1 MSRLFKIVKTSYD
14 DMIIIYIRKVI
25 LIFKGAFQMNEFNRN
40 LQTSINVQRQAN
52 LIWSVAD
59 ILRGLYKPHEYGKV
73 ILPMTVIKRLH
84 DTLKPTRD
92 AVLDVAKKTENMNDT
107 MRNRMLTKASGY
119 SFYNTNL
126 YTFETL
132 LADPA
137 NIETNFRAYL
147 NGFSENMQD
156 ILANF
161 KFDIEI
167 SNLAE
172 NDRLFYVIQE
182 FSKKEVDLGPDKMT
196 STDMGYVFEELVR
209 KFSESYNEEAG
220 AHFTSR
226 DIIYLMTDLLLVE
239 DQDTLTG
246 KDVVKT
252 VYDQTMGTSQ
262 MLSAMTERI
271 HEMNESAEVA
281 TFGQEL
287 NPETYAIAK
296 ADTMIRGGNPDNM
309 VLGSTLSKDGFEGYT
324 FDYCISNPPF
334 GIDWKGDQNAVKAE
348 HELGENGRFGVG
360 LPRISDGQLLFQL
373 NGLSKLKETGRMAII
388 HNGSALFSGNPGA
401 GESLIRQYVIENDWL
416 EAIVQLPNDL
426 FYNTGIS
433 TYIWIVTKNKSA
445 ERQGKVQLIDASK
458 MFEKRRKNIGEKR
471 VDISEE
477 CRDMIVK
484 AYGEFTNDEYYLD
497 ERVVESKIF
506 DNEEFGFTR
515 VTVEG
520 PLKDENGEIERK
532 KNGDPKPDAKLR
544 DTEDIPL
551 KEDIDAYFEREVL
564 PFNPDAWM
572 DRKKDKIGYEIP
584 FTRLFY
590 KYTAPEPSEVIA
602 ERIKKLEESI
612 VANFQALSGKDVEN
626 VD

>member
-1 MSRLFKIVKTSYD
+1 
-14 DMIIIYIRKVI
+14 MIIRYIRKVI
-25 LIFKGAFQMNEFNRN
+25 LIFKGAFQMNEFKRN

-92 AVLDVAKKTENMNDT
+92 AVLDVAKKTENMNET

-119 SFYNTNL
+119 SFYNINL

-147 NGFSENMQD
+147 NGFSENTQD

-161 KFDIEI
+161 KFDLEI

-182 FSKKEVDLGPDKMT
+182 FSKKEVELGPDKMT

-262 MLSAMTERI
+262 MLSSMTERI

-309 VLGSTLSKDGFEGYT
+309 ALGSTLSKDAFEGYT

-373 NGLSKLKETGRMAII
+373 NGISKLKETGRMAII
-388 HNGSALFSGNPGA
+388 HNGSAMFSGNPGA
-401 GESLIRQYVIENDWL
+401 GECLIRQYVIENDWL

-515 VTVEG
+515 VTVES
-520 PLKDENGEIERK
+520 PLKDENGEIDRK

-572 DRKKDKIGYEIP
+572 DRSKDKIGYEIP

-626 VD
+626 FD

>member
-1 MSRLFKIVKTSYD
+1 
-14 DMIIIYIRKVI
+14 
-25 LIFKGAFQMNEFNRN
+25 MNEHKRHY
-40 LQTSINVQRQAN
+40 QTSINVQKQAN
-52 LIWSVAD
+52 LIWNVAD

-84 DTLKPTRD
+84 DTLLKTRD
-92 AVLDVAKKTENMNDT
+92 EVLKTAENTPSISNL
-107 MRNRMLTKASGY
+107 MRERLLKNASGY
-119 SFYNTNL
+119 SFYNTSL

-137 NIETNFRAYL
+137 NIESNFRAYL

-156 ILANF
+156 ILDNF
-161 KFDIEI
+161 KFDVEI
-167 SNLAE
+167 TTMAD
-172 NDRLFYVIQE
+172 NDVLFYVIQE
-182 FSKKEVDLGPDKMT
+182 FNKADAYLGPDKMT

-226 DIIYLMTDLLLVE
+226 DIIYLMTDLLLIE
-239 DQDTLTG
+239 DRDTLF
-246 KDVVKT
+246 KEHVFKT

-271 HEMNESAEVA
+271 QDMNDTAEVA

-296 ADTMIRGGNPDNM
+296 ADTMIRGGDPENM
-309 VLGSTLSKDGFEGYT
+309 ALGSTLTNDQFEGFT

-334 GIDWKGDQNAVKAE
+334 GVDWKKDQKAVRAE
-348 HELGENGRFGVG
+348 HELGELGRFSVG
-360 LPRISDGQLLFQL
+360 LPRVSDGQLLFQL
-373 NGLSKLKETGRMAII
+373 NGISKLKETGRMAII

-401 GESLIRQYVIENDWL
+401 GESLIRQYIIENDWL
-416 EAIVQLPNDL
+416 EGIIQLPNDL
-426 FYNTGIS
+426 FYNTGIA
-433 TYIWIVTKNKSA
+433 TYIWIITKDKSP
-445 ERQGKVQLIDASK
+445 ERLGKVQLIDASN
-458 MFEKRRKNIGEKR
+458 MYEKRHKNIGEKR
-471 VDISEE
+471 VDISKA
-477 CRDMIVK
+477 CREMIVQ
-484 AYGEFTNDEYYLD
+484 AYGEFKNKEYYLGD
-497 ERVVESKIF
+497 KTVESKIF
-506 DNEEFGFTR
+506 ENESFGFTR
-515 VTVEG
+515 VT
-520 PLKDENGEIERK
+520 IER
-532 KNGDPKPDAKLR
+532 PKRDEKGNIIYNKSGSKTADNNLR

-551 KEDIDAYFEREVL
+551 AEDIEKYFEREIL

-590 KYTAPEPSEVIA
+590 KFAPPEASEVIA
-602 ERIKKLEESI
+602 QRIKKLEESI

-626 VD
+626 ID

>member
-1 MSRLFKIVKTSYD
+1 
-14 DMIIIYIRKVI
+14 
-25 LIFKGAFQMNEFNRN
+25 MNEFNRN

-92 AVLDVAKKTENMNDT
+92 AVLNVAKKTENMNDT
-107 MRNRMLTKASGY
+107 MRNKMLTNASGY

-161 KFDIEI
+161 KFDLEI

-262 MLSAMTERI
+262 MLSAVTERI

-309 VLGSTLSKDGFEGYT
+309 ALGSTLSKDAFEGYT

-348 HELGENGRFGVG
+348 HELGENGRFAVG

-515 VTVEG
+515 VTVES
-520 PLKDENGEIERK
+520 PLKDENGEIDRK

-551 KEDIDAYFEREVL
+551 KEVIDAYFEREVL

-572 DRKKDKIGYEIP
+572 DRSKDKIGYEIP

>member
-1 MSRLFKIVKTSYD
+1 
-14 DMIIIYIRKVI
+14 
-25 LIFKGAFQMNEFNRN
+25 MNEFNRN

-161 KFDIEI
+161 KFDLEI

-309 VLGSTLSKDGFEGYT
+309 ALGSTLSKDAFEGYT

-373 NGLSKLKETGRMAII
+373 NGISKLKETGRMAII

-515 VTVEG
+515 VTVES
-520 PLKDENGEIERK
+520 PLKDENGKIERK
-532 KNGDPKPDAKLR
+532 KNGDPKPDSKLR

-551 KEDIDAYFEREVL
+551 TEDINAYFEREVL
-564 PFNPDAWM
+564 PFNPEAWM
-572 DRKKDKIGYEIP
+572 DRSKDKIGYEIP

-602 ERIKKLEESI
+602 ERIKELEESI

>member
-1 MSRLFKIVKTSYD
+1 MNE
-14 DMIIIYIRKVI
+14 
-25 LIFKGAFQMNEFNRN
+25 QMNEKNRN
-40 LQTSINVQRQAN
+40 LQTTFNVQKQAN
-52 LIWSVAD
+52 LIWNVAD

-84 DTLKPTRD
+84 DTLIPTRED
-92 AVLDVAKKTENMNDT
+92 VLKAAEQYKYMNET
-107 MRNRMLTKASGY
+107 MRNRFLEKASGY
-119 SFYNTNL
+119 SFYNTSL

-132 LADPA
+132 LADPT

-147 NGFSENMQD
+147 NGFSDNMQD

-161 KFDIEI
+161 KFDVEI
-167 SNLAE
+167 TNMAE
-172 NDRLFYVIQE
+172 NDALYYVIQE
-182 FSKKEVDLGPDKMT
+182 FNKKESYLGPDKVT
-196 STDMGYVFEELVR
+196 STDKGYIFEELVR

-239 DQDTLTG
+239 DRDTLTG
-246 KDVVKT
+246 EDVVKT

-262 MLSAMTERI
+262 MLSAMIERI
-271 HEMNESAEVA
+271 HDFNESAEVR

-309 VLGSTLSKDGFEGYT
+309 ALGSTLSHDRFEGYT

-334 GIDWKGDQNAVKAE
+334 GIDWKKDKNKVEEE
-348 HELGENGRFGVG
+348 HQKGENGRFGVG
-360 LPRISDGQLLFQL
+360 LPKISDGQLLFQL
-373 NGLSKLKETGRMAII
+373 NGLSKLKETGRMAIV
-388 HNGSALFSGNPGA
+388 HNGSALFSGNAGG
-401 GESLIRQYVIENDWL
+401 GESKIRQYVIENDWL
-416 EAIVQLPNDL
+416 EAIVQLPTDL

-433 TYIWIVTKNKSA
+433 TYVWIITKDKSI

-477 CRDMIVK
+477 CRNIIIQ
-484 AYGEFTNDEYYLD
+484 AYGEFDNKEYHLD
-497 ERVVESKIF
+497 DKVVESKVF
-506 DNEEFGFTR
+506 DNEDFGFTK
-515 VTVEG
+515 VTIES
-520 PLKDENGEIERK
+520 PKKDENGENIL
-532 KNGDPKPDAKLR
+532 KNGKLVANSELR

-551 KEDIDAYFEREVL
+551 KEDIQEYFEREVL
-564 PFNPDAWM
+564 PFNSEAWM
-572 DRKKDKIGYEIP
+572 ERKKDKIGYEIP

-590 KYTAPEPSEVIA
+590 KYSAPEQSEVIA
-602 ERIKKLEESI
+602 ERIKQLEKSI
-612 VANFQALSGKDVEN
+612 LEKFVILSGKDVNEFEGQN
-626 VD
+626 EKFKNSMD

>member
-1 MSRLFKIVKTSYD
+1 MSEL
-14 DMIIIYIRKVI
+14 
-25 LIFKGAFQMNEFNRN
+25 NRN
-40 LQTSINVQRQAN
+40 LQTTINVQKQAN
-52 LIWSVAD
+52 LIWNVAD

-84 DTLKPTRD
+84 DTLMPTRE
-92 AVLDVAKKTENMNDT
+92 AVLKASEQCKDMNDT
-107 MRNRMLTKASGY
+107 MRNRMLEKAAGY
-119 SFYNTNL
+119 SFYNTSL

-147 NGFSENMQD
+147 NGFSDNMQD

-167 SNLAE
+167 MNMAE
-172 NDRLFYVIQE
+172 NDALFYVIQE
-182 FSKKEVDLGPDKMT
+182 FNKKESYLGPDKVT

-226 DIIYLMTDLLLVE
+226 DVIYLMTDLLLAE
-239 DQDTLTG
+239 DRETLTG
-246 KDVVKT
+246 QNVVKT

-262 MLSAMTERI
+262 MLSAMIERI
-271 HEMNESAEVA
+271 HDFNKSAEVA

-309 VLGSTLSKDGFEGYT
+309 ALGSTLSNDQFEGYT

-334 GIDWKGDQNAVKAE
+334 GIDWKKDKKSVEEE
-348 HELGENGRFGVG
+348 HQKGENGRFGVG
-360 LPRISDGQLLFQL
+360 LPIIKDGQLLFQL
-373 NGLSKLKETGRMAII
+373 NGLSKLKETGRMAIV
-388 HNGSALFSGNPGA
+388 HNGSALFSGNAGG
-401 GESLIRQYVIENDWL
+401 GESAIRQYVIENDWL
-416 EAIVQLPNDL
+416 EAIVQLPTDL

-433 TYIWIVTKNKSA
+433 TYVWILTKNKSA
-445 ERQGKVQLIDASK
+445 ARQGKVQLIDASK
-458 MFEKRRKNIGEKR
+458 MLEKRRKNIGNKR
-471 VDISEE
+471 VDINEE
-477 CRDMIVK
+477 CRNMIIQ
-484 AYGEFTNDEYYLD
+484 AYGEFANKEYYLD
-497 ERVVESKIF
+497 DKVVESKVF
-506 DNEEFGFTR
+506 DNLDFGYVK
-515 VTVEG
+515 VTVESPQRDEEG
-520 PLKDENGEIERK
+520 NIILKKGN
-532 KNGDPKPDAKLR
+532 PVADASLR
-544 DTEDIPL
+544 DTEEIPL
-551 KEDIDAYFEREVL
+551 KEDVQTYFEREVV
-564 PFNPDAWM
+564 PFNQDAWM

-590 KYTAPEPSEVIA
+590 KYTAPELSEVIA
-602 ERIKKLEESI
+602 ERIKRLEESI
-612 VANFQALSGKDVEN
+612 VANFEALSGKDVSN